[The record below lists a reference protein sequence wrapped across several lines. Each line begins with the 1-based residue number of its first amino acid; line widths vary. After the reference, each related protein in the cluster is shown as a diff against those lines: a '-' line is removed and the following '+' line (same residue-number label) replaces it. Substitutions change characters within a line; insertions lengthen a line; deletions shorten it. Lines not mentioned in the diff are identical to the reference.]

1 MFENLSHLALQ
12 QYWWVIV
19 SLLGGLLVFLMF
31 VQGGQTLL
39 GTIAK
44 TEMQKSILV
53 NLLGRKWELG
63 FTTLVTFGGAAFAA
77 FPLFYSTSFGGA
89 YWVWIAILFCFTIQ
103 AVSYE
108 YRNKAS
114 NFLGQKTYETFL
126 FINGSAGVIL
136 IGVAVGTFFTGSNFE
151 INNMNQSFW
160 HGTLGGVEGAFD
172 ITNVALGLA
181 IFFLVRIL
189 ASQYFVKQTDEPTI
203 IENSFKQIKIST
215 IPFLVFF
222 LYFAI
227 SLLLISGYAYDPESK
242 FVFIEKFK
250 YFHNLIQMPIVA
262 IIFLLGVVAVLFGI
276 GISIFKKSING
287 IYFTGVGTVFTV
299 FAVLLIAGLNNTS
312 FYPSTWDRLQ
322 SSLTIE
328 NASSSQ
334 FTLKTMA
341 YVSLLVPFVLGYI
354 IYVWR
359 LMDKKNIN
367 EEDINNNP
375 QSY

>member
-53 NLLGRKWELG
+53 NILGRKWELG
-63 FTTLVTFGGAAFAA
+63 YTTLVTFGGAAFAA

-89 YWVWIAILFCFTIQ
+89 YWVWIAILFCYTIQ

-108 YRNKAS
+108 FRTKAG

-126 FINGSAGVIL
+126 FINGSVGVIL

-151 INNMNQSFW
+151 IDNMNLSYW
-160 HGTLGGVEGAFD
+160 RNSLGGLEGAFD
-172 ITNVALGLA
+172 FTNLSLGFA
-181 IFFLVRIL
+181 IFFLARIL
-189 ASQYFVKQTDEPTI
+189 GSQYFIKMTDEPTI
-203 IENSFKQIKIST
+203 IENSFKQIKYST
-215 IPFLVFF
+215 LPFLVFF
-222 LYFAI
+222 LYFAGA
-227 SLLLISGYAYDPESK
+227 LLLGSGFAYDPTSK
-242 FVFIEKFK
+242 LVFVEKYK
-250 YFHNLIQMPIVA
+250 YFHNLIEMPIVA
-262 IIFLLGVVAVLFGI
+262 VIFLLGVVGVLAGI
-276 GISIFKKSING
+276 GLSIFKKNINAMFFSG
-287 IYFTGVGTVFTV
+287 TGTVLTV
-299 FAVLLIAGLNNTS
+299 FAVLLLAGLNNTS
-312 FYPSTWDRLQ
+312 FYPSIYDPQ

-328 NASSSQ
+328 NASSSI
-334 FTLKTMA
+334 FTLKTMS
-341 YVSLLVPFVLGYI
+341 YVSLIVPFVLAYI
-354 IYVWR
+354 VYIWR

-367 EEDINNNP
+367 EEEINNTP